1 MCLAQ
6 IRSFHFDRISH
17 NWKSLMVKSQGIH
30 MRRVDVPNKKVL
42 ETACASISIELHL
55 EWRSRVG
62 FGGDGEAVETDRRL
76 DDKDSSK

>member
-1 MCLAQ
+1 
-6 IRSFHFDRISH
+6 
-17 NWKSLMVKSQGIH
+17 

-62 FGGDGEAVETDRRL
+62 FGGDGGAVEHDTGMNAKTDQ
-76 DDKDSSK
+76 S